1 MSIILPATDEPRSLT
16 ETVRRIRKLLPE
28 YRLQLIVVTHPKL
41 TTPACRE
48 AISEL
53 QKEYPTEVE
62 TFDQK
67 NPGLGSAV
75 QEAFAR
81 SRGTYTA
88 LMSADLETDPAVLPL
103 MLQEVGNG
111 ADIAVTTR
119 WRRGAR
125 FKGYDPLKF
134 VLNFIF
140 QQIFRLLYWTPLSDL
155 TYAYRIYCT
164 PIVRAIRWEE
174 SGFPFLFESILK
186 PLRLGYKVAE
196 VDAPWIARTEGVSHN
211 SFKQTFSYT
220 WVGFRVRF
228 QRKAKMIYTVAQ

>member
-1 MSIILPATDEPRSLT
+1 MSIILPATDEPQSLT
-16 ETVRRIRKLLPE
+16 ETVRRIKKLLPGQ
-28 YRLQLIVVTHPKL
+28 RLQLIVVTHPKL

-48 AISEL
+48 AITKL
-53 QKEYPTEVE
+53 QNEYSSDVE
-62 TFDQK
+62 TFEQK

-81 SRGTYTA
+81 SNGIYTV

-103 MLQEVGNG
+103 MLAEVEKG

-155 TYAYRIYCT
+155 TYAYRVYRT
-164 PIVRAIRWEE
+164 PIVQTIRWEE

-186 PLRLGYKVAE
+186 QIGR
-196 VDAPWIARTEGVSHN
+196 
-211 SFKQTFSYT
+211 
-220 WVGFRVRF
+220 
-228 QRKAKMIYTVAQ
+228 

>member
-1 MSIILPATDEPRSLT
+1 
-16 ETVRRIRKLLPE
+16 
-28 YRLQLIVVTHPKL
+28 
-41 TTPACRE
+41 
-48 AISEL
+48 
-53 QKEYPTEVE
+53 
-62 TFDQK
+62 
-67 NPGLGSAV
+67 
-75 QEAFAR
+75 
-81 SRGTYTA
+81 
-88 LMSADLETDPAVLPL
+88 